1 MSTSGGGGYCDC
13 GDREAWRSGAF
24 CDVHESGLRQ
34 QQGETQV
41 RRTMIMVICVIWF
54 SHLCTVSFFC
64 CFLLSTSSIIHFAFF
79 CKMNKRM
86 LEL

>member
-13 GDREAWRSGAF
+13 GDKEAWRSGAF

-41 RRTMIMVICVIWF
+41 RRTVIMLIYQYILKYVWCF
-54 SHLCTVSFFC
+54 SYMRS
-64 CFLLSTSSIIHFAFF
+64 
-79 CKMNKRM
+79 
-86 LEL
+86 